1 MRTSR
6 VIIAAAVLLAALVPA
21 AGFAQVESTPIPA
34 PRKPDFSSASFMVG
48 SWTCSSKSSRR
59 PRAFTTITT
68 YALDPAGYWM
78 SETSTTPKTSWVPNT
93 LRTWD
98 KITYDPDAKRWVDV
112 SYGDG
117 GGYGLSYSKG
127 WDGNQIVWHDITFAP
142 GPDINSQTDITTTKV
157 SATKMTSTS
166 SFTETKTGRRVTV
179 ATTCMKS

>member
-6 VIIAAAVLLAALVPA
+6 AIIAAAVLLAALIPA
-21 AGFAQVESTPIPA
+21 SGFAQVESTPIPA
-34 PRKPDFSSASFMVG
+34 PHKPDFSSVSFLVG

-59 PRAFTTITT
+59 PRAFTTVST
-68 YALDPAGYWM
+68 YSLDPTGYWM
-78 SETSTTPKTSWVPNT
+78 EETSTTPKTSWVPTT

-117 GGYGLSYSKG
+117 GAYGLSFSKG
-127 WDGNQIVWHDITFAP
+127 WNGNEIVWHDVSFMA

-179 ATTCMKS
+179 TTTCMKG

>member
-21 AGFAQVESTPIPA
+21 SSFAQVESTPIPV
-34 PRKPDFSSASFMVG
+34 PRKPDFSSASFLVG
-48 SWTCSSKSSRR
+48 TWTCMSKSSRR

-68 YALDPAGYWM
+68 YSLDSTGYWM
-78 SETSTTPKTSWVPNT
+78 NQTSTTPKTSWVPTT

-98 KITYDPDAKRWVDV
+98 KITYDPDTKRWVDV

-117 GGYGLSYSKG
+117 GGYGLSFSKG
-127 WDGNQIVWHDITFAP
+127 WSGNQIVWHDVSFAP

-157 SATKMTSTS
+157 SPTKTTSSS

-179 ATTCMKS
+179 TTTCVKS